1 MKDEQIKINIVS
13 VKLVKEE
20 KSLYCKITK
29 PLDVV
34 KVIKQLIGDEDREYL
49 LVICLNVRNEI
60 NNISTVSIGSL
71 NSSIVHP
78 REVFKTAILSNSC
91 SIILT
96 HNHPGGSINPSNE
109 DKNVTERIKEGGRI
123 LGIELLDH
131 IIIGFDNPNYY
142 SFKEQ
147 GII

>member
-1 MKDEQIKINIVS
+1 MEDEQIKINIVS

-20 KSLYCKITK
+20 RSLYYKITK

-34 KVIKQLIGDEDREYL
+34 ETIKQLIGDKDREYL
-49 LVICLNVRNEI
+49 LVICLNVKNEI
-60 NNISTVSIGSL
+60 NNISTVSVGSL
-71 NSSIVHP
+71 NCSIVHP

-109 DKNVTERIKEGGRI
+109 DKNVTLRIKEAGKI
-123 LGIELLDH
+123 LGINLLDH
-131 IIIGFDNPNYY
+131 IIIAFDNPNYY
-142 SFKEQ
+142 SFKEHE
-147 GII
+147 II